1 MSYDMT
7 KFPKMSPPEFV
18 NLDEGLTV
26 KDLESVI
33 DFDILM
39 ADSETPYYQSNLD
52 QPRMSARKVRLAYFL
67 GSRGGGKT
75 TAMEEDAEFYYNEGL
90 SCWYLWGSR
99 SNENVFIAV
108 NRNCKVVWNK
118 MFKTIQHHIDFAKSD
133 EERDQLMMRMEKME
147 ERLHC
152 SCSKAYPIN
161 WLVPNYFDFKGV
173 TEYNTCWSGKEEF
186 DVAYGNGWVTRPYDE
201 LSRDEKRLLIQRK
214 LKKPKHLINTDLI
227 RICPFTIPNS
237 AKNKEI
243 FEKEFLKYA
252 LEARREHRW
261 LVMNPLMFLKEEH
274 KFQSMGYI
282 MERVKFWVDQY
293 FQPNT
298 PESVAKSRGISEPVP
313 REDWTKLEK
322 SEDKICIVLGE
333 IRTIAPPH
341 KYSPEQKSNLSKR
354 PIIDAIPELRH
365 LRIWLLG
372 DLQSPDDLNDS
383 VRHMADHVVIKRT
396 SEELLGD
403 EWSYFYKKIE
413 KQRVERLIAMSHG
426 KFDDFKKAPKELA
439 NKIDN
444 DLPSISQIPKNKGYV
459 VYPNGEYYLETFD
472 MASFHHKKETET
484 LQSVTGITWKVKEEL
499 IEKESSVPGS
509 LEESGVKSEKRLKN
523 YDSNLVLM
531 WCVKEFIIT
540 GSWEIVL
547 TNLNTRISS
556 IDKTQQLPITG
567 NEKLSSKHL
576 SNKIRKDK
584 KFVEILNFAKNHKE
598 MPPEQI
604 ISSFKL

>member
-1 MSYDMT
+1 MS
-7 KFPKMSPPEFV
+7 KFPKTVPPEFV
-18 NLDEGLTV
+18 NLDEGLTI
-26 KDLESVI
+26 KDLDSVI
-33 DFDILM
+33 NFDILM

-67 GSRGGGKT
+67 GARGGGKT
-75 TAMEEDAEFYYNEGL
+75 TAMEEDSEYYYNEGL
-90 SCWYLWGSR
+90 SCWYLWSSR

-108 NRNCKVVWNK
+108 NRNDKIMWNK
-118 MFKTIQHHIDFAKSD
+118 TFKLIEYHIDSAKTD
-133 EERDQLMMRMEKME
+133 EDREKMVKRMDKLE
-147 ERLHC
+147 ERLRC
-152 SCSKAYPIN
+152 NCSKAYPIN
-161 WLVPNYFDFKGV
+161 WLVPNYYDFKGV
-173 TEYNTCWSGKEEF
+173 TEYNTCWADKEEF
-186 DVAYGNGWVTRPYDE
+186 DIVYEDGWLTRSYQE
-201 LSRDEKRLLIQRK
+201 LSKDEKRLLIQKR
-214 LKKPKHLINTDLI
+214 LKKPKHLLKTDLI
-227 RICPFTIPNS
+227 RICPFTIPNG

-243 FEKEFLKYA
+243 FEREFLKYA
-252 LEARREHRW
+252 LEARKEHRW

-274 KFQSMGYI
+274 KFQTIGYV

-298 PESVAKSRGISEPVP
+298 PESVAKLRGLQDPVP
-313 REDWTKLEK
+313 RDQWTKIEK
-322 SEDKICIVLGE
+322 SWDKICMILGE

-383 VRHMADHVVIKRT
+383 VRHMADHVVIKRS

-403 EWSYFYKKIE
+403 EWSYFYKTIE
-413 KQRVERLIAMSHG
+413 KQRKDRLLAMSHG
-426 KFDDFKKAPKELA
+426 KFEDFKKAPQDLI
-439 NKIDN
+439 NKIN
-444 DLPSISQIPKNKGYV
+444 SDLPSISQIPKNKGYI
-459 VYPNGEYYLETFD
+459 VYPNGEFYLETFS
-472 MASFHHKKETET
+472 MASFHHKRETET
-484 LQSVTGITWKVKEEL
+484 LQSVTGITWKIKEEL
-499 IEKESSVPGS
+499 MEKEATTPGS
-509 LEESGVKSEKRLKN
+509 LEESGVNSEKRLKN
-523 YDSNLVLM
+523 YDGNLVLV

-540 GSWEIVL
+540 GSWDTVL
-547 TNLNTRISS
+547 SNLTARINST
-556 IDKTQQLPITG
+556 DKTQQLPVTG

-598 MPPEQI
+598 MSSEQI